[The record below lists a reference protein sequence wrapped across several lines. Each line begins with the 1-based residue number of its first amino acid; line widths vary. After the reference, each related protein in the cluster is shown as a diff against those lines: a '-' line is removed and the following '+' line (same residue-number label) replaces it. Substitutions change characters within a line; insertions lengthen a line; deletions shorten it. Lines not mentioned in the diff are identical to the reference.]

1 MAKNAPKAKT
11 EGEILA
17 LLKKPDPQLFKVG
30 RYIALQLSGVE
41 RDLFSDIREAESGNY
56 IISGL
61 TKQVTELDFTA
72 FTFAVGQILYN
83 QSYKSGNEDINSGLK
98 REEAKSLSR
107 KTGEQ
112 LYNGNIVTSLNE
124 LCRLAYG
131 VQEPTTELKKK
142 MATLIDTIDK
152 KPVEIKFP
160 NGDKLESKLCVTMNK
175 YAREKDGAIL
185 YDLYLNPIFGSQ
197 IQKQF
202 GELPQ
207 DVIASL
213 ENSCKKKKQRKQAAH
228 YLLLRWLSVQD
239 KRYPHKLTI
248 DVIIYELRMEE
259 YFKKNKGMAEKQL
272 LSICKSME
280 DIGILSSHE
289 ISYRETGKGKR
300 IESITFHLNPNYIRD
315 TKETEAALDGTEETG
330 NNKAT

>member
-1 MAKNAPKAKT
+1 MADKTPKEKKDFSQV
-11 EGEILA
+11 LS
-17 LLKKPDPQLFKVG
+17 KPDPSTFKLG
-30 RYIALQLSGVE
+30 RYAALQLSKVE
-41 RDLFSDIREAESGNY
+41 RNLFTDMEEAESGNY

-83 QSYKSGNEDINSGLK
+83 QSYKSGNEDVNSGLK
-98 REEAKSLSR
+98 REEAKNLSR
-107 KTGEQ
+107 KTGET

-131 VQEPTTELKKK
+131 VKEPTTELKKK
-142 MATLIDTIDK
+142 LSTLIETIDK

-175 YAREKDGAIL
+175 YTREKDGAIL

-207 DVIASL
+207 DVIESL
-213 ENSCKKKKQRKQAAH
+213 ESSCRGKKQRKQAAH

-248 DVIIYELRMEE
+248 DVIIQELRMEE
-259 YFKKNKGMAEKQL
+259 YFKKDKGKAEKQL
-272 LSICKSME
+272 LSICKTME
-280 DIGILSSHE
+280 DIEILSTHE
-289 ISYRETGKGKR
+289 VEYRDTAKGKR
-300 IESITFHLNPNYIRD
+300 IDSITFHLNPNYIRT
-315 TKETEAALDGTEETG
+315 TKEAEAAMDGAEGQGATG
-330 NNKAT
+330 QTKE

>member
-1 MAKNAPKAKT
+1 MADKTPKEKRDFSQV
-11 EGEILA
+11 LS
-17 LLKKPDPQLFKVG
+17 KPDPSTFKLG
-30 RYIALQLSGVE
+30 RYAALQLSKVE
-41 RDLFSDIREAESGNY
+41 RNLFTDMEEAESGNY

-83 QSYKSGNEDINSGLK
+83 QSYKSGNEDVNSGLK
-98 REEAKSLSR
+98 REEAKNLSR
-107 KTGEQ
+107 KTGET

-131 VQEPTTELKKK
+131 VKEPTTELKKK
-142 MATLIDTIDK
+142 LSTLIETIDK

-175 YAREKDGAIL
+175 YTREKDGAIL

-207 DVIASL
+207 DVIESL
-213 ENSCKKKKQRKQAAH
+213 ESSCRGKKQRKQAAH

-248 DVIIYELRMEE
+248 DVIIQELRMEE
-259 YFKKNKGMAEKQL
+259 YFKKDKGKAEKQL
-272 LSICKSME
+272 LSICKTME
-280 DIGILSSHE
+280 DIEILSTHE
-289 ISYRETGKGKR
+289 VEYRDTAKGKR
-300 IESITFHLNPNYIRD
+300 IDSITFHLNPNYIRT
-315 TKETEAALDGTEETG
+315 TKEAEAAMDGAEGQGATG
-330 NNKAT
+330 QTKE

>member
-1 MAKNAPKAKT
+1 MADKTPKEKKDFSQV
-11 EGEILA
+11 LS
-17 LLKKPDPQLFKVG
+17 KPDPSTFKLG
-30 RYIALQLSGVE
+30 RYAALQLSKVE
-41 RDLFSDIREAESGNY
+41 RNLFTDMEEAESGNY

-83 QSYKSGNEDINSGLK
+83 QSYKSGNEDVNSGLK
-98 REEAKSLSR
+98 REEAKNLSR
-107 KTGEQ
+107 KTGET

-131 VQEPTTELKKK
+131 VKEPTTELKKK
-142 MATLIDTIDK
+142 LSTLIETIDK

-175 YAREKDGAIL
+175 YTREKDGAIL

-207 DVIASL
+207 DVIESL
-213 ENSCKKKKQRKQAAH
+213 ESSCRGKKQRKQAAH

-248 DVIIYELRMEE
+248 DVIIQELRMEE
-259 YFKKNKGMAEKQL
+259 YFKKDKGKAEKQL
-272 LSICKSME
+272 LSICKTME
-280 DIGILSSHE
+280 DIEILSTHE
-289 ISYRETGKGKR
+289 VEYRDTAKGKR
-300 IESITFHLNPNYIRD
+300 IDSITFHLNPNYIRT
-315 TKETEAALDGTEETG
+315 TKEAEAALDGAEGHGTTG
-330 NNKAT
+330 QTKE

>member
-1 MAKNAPKAKT
+1 MARNTPEKQKPK
-11 EGEILA
+11 G
-17 LLKKPDPQLFKVG
+17 LKKEVALVFTKPEPPFFKVG
-30 RYIALQLSGVE
+30 RYAALQLSRVE
-41 RDLFSDIREAESGNY
+41 RNLFTDMEEAESGNY

-98 REEAKSLSR
+98 REEAKNLSK
-107 KTGEQ
+107 KTGET
-112 LYNGNIVTSLNE
+112 LYNGSIVTSLNE

-175 YAREKDGAIL
+175 YTREKDGAIL

-197 IQKQF
+197 IQNN
-202 GELPQ
+202 
-207 DVIASL
+207 L
-213 ENSCKKKKQRKQAAH
+213 ENYHRT
-228 YLLLRWLSVQD
+228 L
-239 KRYPHKLTI
+239 
-248 DVIIYELRMEE
+248 
-259 YFKKNKGMAEKQL
+259 
-272 LSICKSME
+272 
-280 DIGILSSHE
+280 
-289 ISYRETGKGKR
+289 
-300 IESITFHLNPNYIRD
+300 
-315 TKETEAALDGTEETG
+315 
-330 NNKAT
+330 

>member
-1 MAKNAPKAKT
+1 MADKTPKQIRDISL
-11 EGEILA
+11 ILE
-17 LLKKPDPQLFKVG
+17 KPEPPFFKVG
-30 RYIALQLSGVE
+30 RYAALQLSKVE
-41 RDLFSDIREAESGNY
+41 RDLFTDMEEAESGNY

-98 REEAKSLSR
+98 REEAKNLSR
-107 KTGEQ
+107 KTGET
-112 LYNGNIVTSLNE
+112 LYNGSIVTSLNE

-142 MATLIDTIDK
+142 MVTLIDTIDK

-175 YAREKDGAIL
+175 YTREKDGAIL

-197 IQKQF
+197 IQRQF

-213 ENSCKKKKQRKQAAH
+213 EKSCKEKKQRK
-228 YLLLRWLSVQD
+228 
-239 KRYPHKLTI
+239 KI
-248 DVIIYELRMEE
+248 M
-259 YFKKNKGMAEKQL
+259 
-272 LSICKSME
+272 
-280 DIGILSSHE
+280 
-289 ISYRETGKGKR
+289 
-300 IESITFHLNPNYIRD
+300 
-315 TKETEAALDGTEETG
+315 
-330 NNKAT
+330 